1 MDHDLGSVI
10 DATPGKPLVKVL
22 NMRYTSDPSST
33 LPKVEQYMMEA
44 ARRPLVTIT
53 ISTYNSEVT
62 IDDVLNSLLQQKYPL
77 KLIEVIVVDDHSID
91 GTVNKIK
98 RFMEEYGNKFYD
110 FKLIVHDRNYGVS
123 KARNDGIKHARG
135 KYIVILDSDVVLP
148 PNAISSMVSFLESNP
163 NVGCIQLLLEEDFP
177 DIITRWRYEVDFGQ
191 IREITT
197 CTASAM
203 VRREVIE
210 KAGLYDE
217 SMGPP
222 FTIDEDL
229 EFGARIWKAGYKCI
243 QLGNII
249 GKHLG
254 VRRDLWLAKLMG
266 RKNKEA
272 TFFTYLRI
280 LIGYFRKP
288 HRTTWLKVLKSM
300 PLRMRLKYLS
310 YSLFLP
316 FILILFLGF
325 FVSLPWHVTSIVI
338 VSIIMIYMD
347 ALRDFISRLNLFY
360 KSMILA
366 LFACIN
372 RSIRSLAILLI
383 FLDKLN
389 FLR

>member
-1 MDHDLGSVI
+1 
-10 DATPGKPLVKVL
+10 
-22 NMRYTSDPSST
+22 
-33 LPKVEQYMMEA
+33 
-44 ARRPLVTIT
+44 
-53 ISTYNSEVT
+53 
-62 IDDVLNSLLQQKYPL
+62 
-77 KLIEVIVVDDHSID
+77 
-91 GTVNKIK
+91 
-98 RFMEEYGNKFYD
+98 MEEYGSKFYD

-123 KARNDGIKHARG
+123 KARNDGIKLARG
-135 KYIVILDSDVVLP
+135 EYIMILDSDVILP
-148 PNAISSMVSFLESNP
+148 PNAISKMVSFLNHNP
-163 NVGCIQLLLEEDFP
+163 KVGCCSALLEEDATDFVS
-177 DIITRWRYEVDFGQ
+177 RWRFELNIGK
-191 IREITT
+191 IRKIVV
-197 CTASAM
+197 CTAAAM
-203 VRREVIE
+203 IRREVIE
-210 KAGLYDE
+210 KAGLYNE

-222 FTIDEDL
+222 STIDEDL

-249 GKHLG
+249 GKHLS

-272 TFFTYLRI
+272 TFFTYLRRP
-280 LIGYFRKP
+280 IGYFRKP

-325 FVSLPWHVTSIVI
+325 FVSLPWHATSIVI
-338 VSIIMIYMD
+338 ASIIMIYTD

-383 FLDKLN
+383 FLDKLTN
-389 FLR
+389 KLK